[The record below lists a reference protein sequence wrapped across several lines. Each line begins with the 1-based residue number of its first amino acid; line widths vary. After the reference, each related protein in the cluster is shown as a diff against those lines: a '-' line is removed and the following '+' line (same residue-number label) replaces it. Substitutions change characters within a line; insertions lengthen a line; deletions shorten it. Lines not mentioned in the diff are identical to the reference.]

1 MFKKINTPNNR
12 NNRYINLNGNK
23 CNDRNIKL
31 KHDNSNL
38 IMINFNI
45 NNITN
50 NNINKNKINNYFINK
65 FKSERTKKNL
75 KKSDMNN
82 CNCNYNNNKM
92 KKFTNKSN
100 IILNDI
106 STNYINSLSRINSSY
121 KLKIKNNTIT
131 AKNKSKSKSKSKNK
145 NKEINYN
152 KYCYNNSLIKKLTKA
167 NISQVR
173 LLKNKNKTKNID
185 IDKYIHKTNS
195 QIYSISLTNRDNN
208 SKTKEKNNISINT
221 ISLLNDGKNKSKN
234 NARKINILFNNNIKE
249 IKYKI
254 KNKSIKDLYSVQN
267 LKLKNVISNTKNI
280 STISNKNHN
289 IDSKRNKKIKKN
301 IPMGMGMG
309 LGFGYN
315 KFNYESILKKNQ
327 TLQNKSDIIKKI
339 FNCFYKNKS
348 ISHKNQRY
356 LSNNYKN
363 NNTKKYNNNNNVI
376 SAYNLE
382 KMNKLKGINSDNK
395 KRHKRF
401 LSEQINS

>member
-1 MFKKINTPNNR
+1 
-12 NNRYINLNGNK
+12 
-23 CNDRNIKL
+23 
-31 KHDNSNL
+31 
-38 IMINFNI
+38 
-45 NNITN
+45 
-50 NNINKNKINNYFINK
+50 
-65 FKSERTKKNL
+65 
-75 KKSDMNN
+75 
-82 CNCNYNNNKM
+82 M

-121 KLKIKNNTIT
+121 KLKIKNNTIK
-131 AKNKSKSKSKSKNK
+131 AKTKSKSKSKSKSKNK
-145 NKEINYN
+145 NKEININ
-152 KYCYNNSLIKKLTKA
+152 KYCYNNSLIKKLAKA

-234 NARKINILFNNNIKE
+234 NARKINILFNNKE
-249 IKYKI
+249 IKYKN

-280 STISNKNHN
+280 STINNKHHN
-289 IDSKRNKKIKKN
+289 IDSKRNKKIRKN
-301 IPMGMGMG
+301 IPMGLG
-309 LGFGYN
+309 LGYN

-339 FNCFYKNKS
+339 LNFFYKNKS

-382 KMNKLKGINSDNK
+382 KMNKLNGINSDNK